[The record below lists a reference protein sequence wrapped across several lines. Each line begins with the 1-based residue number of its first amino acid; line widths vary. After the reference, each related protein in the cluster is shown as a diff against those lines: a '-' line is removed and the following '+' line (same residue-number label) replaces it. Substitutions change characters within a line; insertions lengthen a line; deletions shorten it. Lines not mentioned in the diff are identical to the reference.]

1 MSRIT
6 IIELIEKGSPFE
18 EKVSI
23 FVPSIHCSR
32 SVFQVVF
39 LSVFCGCFHPSHV
52 KFPRHPSR
60 STQPDRAGM
69 FTSAMQGRNQASTPV
84 PQRLHNTSLLFSN
97 TQSHGL
103 MALRRKN
110 LVCFYCNKR
119 SDIKYDGFIKQWE
132 CRQCDSVN
140 FLDEVWLYSFE
151 LDTRLILHSMAIS
164 LIPQLLPILPLP
176 ST

>member
-6 IIELIEKGSPFE
+6 IIELIGKGSPFE
-18 EKVSI
+18 VNVFA
-23 FVPSIHCSR
+23 FVVSIHCSS

-39 LSVFCGCFHPSHV
+39 LSVSCKCLHPSHA
-52 KFPRHPSR
+52 KFSRHAG

-69 FTSAMQGRNQASTPV
+69 FTSVMQGRDQASTPV
-84 PQRLHNTSLLFSN
+84 PQRLHNASLLFSK